1 MLAKFLHKDCIFINP
16 SVKNRDELFSFFAKR
31 AAKKKLV
38 VDGDEFAKA
47 LTDREAQG
55 TTELKPGIAIPHAK
69 MDNINEIFVMVA
81 IFTKPLKFSSGF
93 GKGVEVV
100 FLIGAPKM
108 DNRYIKVLGS
118 IARLIEKDSFVNL
131 AKKANVTEDVLFA
144 IKENSVTEA
153 KSEEGANKHQIVLS
167 LNIKFSM
174 KQVLAMFL
182 ELGISQ
188 PMLYKGEDLSGKSN
202 FGFPSFGMAIMEM
215 RGKTSENNT
224 IVGISD
230 DKEAAGKLYNLLKN
244 EGIDITVPGAGVLY
258 SVEIN
263 HCFGGVDVEVDF

>member
-1 MLAKFLHKDCIFINP
+1 MLTKFLHKDCIFINP
-16 SVKNRDELFSFFAKR
+16 AVKNRDELFSFFAKK
-31 AAKKKLV
+31 AAKKRLV
-38 VDGDEFAKA
+38 VDGDEFARA
-47 LTDREAQG
+47 LTEREGQG

-69 MDNINEIFVMVA
+69 MDSINEIFVMIAV
-81 IFTKPLKFSSGF
+81 FKKPLKFSSGF
-93 GKGVEVV
+93 GRGVEVV

-118 IARLIEKDSFVNL
+118 IARLIEKDSFVDL

-144 IKENSVTEA
+144 IKEHSASEA
-153 KSEEGANKHQIVLS
+153 QSEQGAKKHQIVLS

-202 FGFPSFGMAIMEM
+202 FGFPSFSMGIMEM
-215 RGKTSENNT
+215 RGKGSDNHT
-224 IVGISD
+224 IVGISE

-244 EGIDITVPGAGVLY
+244 EGIDLTAPGAGVLY
-258 SVEIN
+258 SVEVN
-263 HCFGGVDVEVDF
+263 HCFGGIDVEVDF